1 MANVNVTYDEM
12 NSAAGRLRTGQQT
25 LTDALND
32 LKRQVDE
39 LVSGGFVTDQASGA
53 FQTTYEQFTTASTQA
68 VSAIDGL
75 AGFPESAATP
85 LAEGDSSLAKAIQG
99 RCPRRRLPR
108 AARHPPPLVR
118 PDGTDGAG
126 QTRPP

>member
-25 LTDALND
+25 LTDTLND

-75 AGFPESAATP
+75 AGFLESAATS
-85 LAEGDSSLAKAIQG
+85 LAEVDSSLAKAIQG
-99 RCPRRRLPR
+99 
-108 AARHPPPLVR
+108 
-118 PDGTDGAG
+118 
-126 QTRPP
+126 

>member
-25 LTDALND
+25 LTDTLTD

-39 LVSGGFVTDQASGA
+39 LVGAGFVTDQASGA
-53 FQTTYEQFTTASTQA
+53 FQTTYETFTTSSTQA

-75 AGFPESAATP
+75 AGFLESAATS
-85 LAEGDSSLAKAIQG
+85 LSEVDSSLAKAIQG
-99 RCPRRRLPR
+99 
-108 AARHPPPLVR
+108 
-118 PDGTDGAG
+118 
-126 QTRPP
+126 